1 MASKVL
7 ITPEQYLATHFEREP
22 EFVHGELVDKS
33 LPKKKHART
42 QQRLCVL
49 LDRAGYGCTELRVKL
64 AHDLYRIPDFALY
77 ESEPDG
83 ELPDTPPLLIIEIA
97 SPDDRLTDVKRKLEE
112 YRVWGVTHVWFV
124 EPEEKRLY
132 VYEGELISVAQ
143 LELPRFHLTIT
154 PADLFA

>member
-22 EFVHGELVDKS
+22 EFVHGELVEKS

-77 ESEPDG
+77 ESEPEG

-97 SPDDRLTDVKRKLEE
+97 SPDDRRRDVEQKLEE
-112 YRVWGVTHVWFV
+112 YRAWGVAHVWFV
-124 EPEEKRLY
+124 EPESKKLY
-132 VYEGELISVAQ
+132 IWNGGLVDVAQ
-143 LELPRFHLTIT
+143 FELPRFHPAIT
-154 PADLFA
+154 PADLFS

>member
-22 EFVHGELVDKS
+22 EFVHGELVEKS

-49 LDRAGYGCTELRVKL
+49 LDRAGYGCSELRVKL

-77 ESEPDG
+77 ESEPEG
-83 ELPDTPPLLIIEIA
+83 ELPDAPPLLIIEIA
-97 SPDDRLTDVKRKLEE
+97 SLDDRRRDVEQKLEE
-112 YRVWGVTHVWFV
+112 YRAWGVAHVWFV
-124 EPEEKRLY
+124 EPELKKLSIWNGGL
-132 VYEGELISVAQ
+132 VSVPQ
-143 LELPRFHLTIT
+143 LELPKFQLTVT
-154 PADLFA
+154 PADLFS

>member
-22 EFVHGELVDKS
+22 EFVHGELVEKS

-42 QQRLCVL
+42 QLRLCML
-49 LDRAGYGCTELRVKL
+49 LGSVGYGCTELRVKL

-77 ESEPDG
+77 ESEPEG

-97 SPDDRLTDVKRKLEE
+97 SPDDRPRDVKQKLEE
-112 YRVWGVTHVWFV
+112 YRAWGVTHVWFV
-124 EPEEKRLY
+124 EPELKKLY
-132 VYEGELISVAQ
+132 IYDRGLINVAQ
-143 LELPRFHLTIT
+143 LVLPQFNLTIA